1 MILPEIVTLD
11 GRPIVTLSVAPTTTL
26 TWLAVPRI
34 NKVAP
39 PATVCVFDPS
49 LTMKPELDMPSTY
62 PFVAASELAVGV

>member
-1 MILPEIVTLD
+1 MLPEIVTLD
-11 GRPIVTLSVAPTTTL
+11 GSPIVTLSVAPTTTL

-34 NKVAP
+34 NKVSP
-39 PATVCVFDPS
+39 PDIVCVFDPS